1 MLEILRIQNI
11 ALIDEVEVEFRG
23 GFNALTGETGAGKS
37 ILMGALNLVL
47 GARASSEYLRE
58 GAERA
63 SVEALF
69 RVEKPGRRL
78 TALLREHEIDMEDG
92 TLLLAR
98 TVHADG
104 RSKAYAGG
112 VMIPVSVLA
121 TIGDELVD
129 LHGQHEHQS
138 LLKADR
144 QMDLLDA
151 FAGAE
156 ALAEQTAD
164 AVSQLRTVEKVI
176 ASLETD
182 DRERARQLEFL
193 RFEVAE
199 IDAAGLTPGEE
210 EEVRSRL
217 NLITNAEAIH
227 NQATL
232 AYGLLYESEE
242 GPAIDRLDAGLLQ
255 IEGLAAID
263 ERFQPLAEQLQGARA
278 TVDAVAQE
286 VRAFTERTEFDPQ
299 ELEELNQRKTLL
311 QTLKRKYGATVADI
325 LAYREKSA
333 AEIAAYDQRDERLE
347 ALRQQRDQ
355 LQARARAAAEKLST
369 KRRSAAEKLGKQVSA
384 ALQDLGMKGARF
396 DTQFETIDLSAAG
409 IDRVEFMLAAN
420 AGERG
425 KPLRHVASGGEIS
438 RIMLALKV
446 VFAGA
451 DAIATLVFDEIDA
464 GVGGAVA
471 RKVAEKIAQLAK
483 SHQVICITHIAQ
495 IAAVA
500 RAHFSVS
507 KKVQKGRTTS
517 TVTEVAGQA
526 RVEEVARLLDGTL
539 SDVSL
544 AHAQTLLSEAL

>member
-1 MLEILRIQNI
+1 MLETLRIQNI
-11 ALIDEVEVEFRG
+11 ALIDEVEVEFRD

-47 GARASSEYLRE
+47 GARASSEFLRE

-69 RVEKPGRRL
+69 RVGKPGRRL
-78 TALLREHEIDMEDG
+78 TALLREHEIEMEEG

-121 TIGDELVD
+121 AIGDELVD

-156 ALAEQTAD
+156 VLAEQTAD

-217 NLITNAEAIH
+217 NLITNAEAIF

-255 IEGLAAID
+255 IEGLAGD
-263 ERFQPLAEQLQGARA
+263 
-278 TVDAVAQE
+278 
-286 VRAFTERTEFDPQ
+286 
-299 ELEELNQRKTLL
+299 
-311 QTLKRKYGATVADI
+311 
-325 LAYREKSA
+325 
-333 AEIAAYDQRDERLE
+333 
-347 ALRQQRDQ
+347 
-355 LQARARAAAEKLST
+355 
-369 KRRSAAEKLGKQVSA
+369 
-384 ALQDLGMKGARF
+384 
-396 DTQFETIDLSAAG
+396 
-409 IDRVEFMLAAN
+409 
-420 AGERG
+420 
-425 KPLRHVASGGEIS
+425 
-438 RIMLALKV
+438 
-446 VFAGA
+446 
-451 DAIATLVFDEIDA
+451 
-464 GVGGAVA
+464 
-471 RKVAEKIAQLAK
+471 
-483 SHQVICITHIAQ
+483 
-495 IAAVA
+495 
-500 RAHFSVS
+500 
-507 KKVQKGRTTS
+507 
-517 TVTEVAGQA
+517 
-526 RVEEVARLLDGTL
+526 
-539 SDVSL
+539 
-544 AHAQTLLSEAL
+544 